1 MGSLSKIQRMFL
13 LFLVSVPVC
22 SKGSRCERDARF
34 FTGCSLCFCLFFLLD
49 NHRRLFTDLWF
60 LQLTP
65 LMELFVRCFLSLFP
79 RGASV
84 LLLCLEKA
92 LFVVFSCA
100 GFSLP
105 ALIVILPAIPDLHTP
120 LKPPRRE
127 KKMWCWY
134 WGGIV
139 VSSEPKDSK
148 KSPTIT
154 CRVHKVSP
162 KLRGWE
168 KVLKLNWNGRQTS
181 LISLSFWVFFLCQTH
196 KGNDLTIHI
205 QTGSPTIRVDE
216 KLICWFQN
224 PQLDW
229 QKH

>member
-105 ALIVILPAIPDLHTP
+105 ALIVILPAIPVLHPPTHTP
-120 LKPPRRE
+120 QE
-127 KKMWCWY
+127 GEKMWCWY

-139 VSSEPKDSK
+139 VKRLKE
-148 KSPTIT
+148 KSN
-154 CRVHKVSP
+154 HKVQSSQSLTEAQR
-162 KLRGWE
+162 LR
-168 KVLKLNWNGRQTS
+168 KKLNWNRRQTS
-181 LISLSFWVFFLCQTH
+181 LISLSFWGFFLCQTH

>member
-65 LMELFVRCFLSLFP
+65 LMELFVQCFLSLFP

-105 ALIVILPAIPDLHTP
+105 ALIVILPAIPDLHPP
-120 LKPPRRE
+120 LKLPRRE
-127 KKMWCWY
+127 KKCDVD
-134 WGGIV
+134 IEV
-139 VSSEPKDSK
+139 VSLSKDSK
-148 KSPTIT
+148 KSPTIK
-154 CRVHKVSP
+154 CRVHKVSL

-168 KVLKLNWNGRQTS
+168 KSWTGTDDRRHWY
-181 LISLSFWVFFLCQTH
+181 LSASGVFFLCQTH